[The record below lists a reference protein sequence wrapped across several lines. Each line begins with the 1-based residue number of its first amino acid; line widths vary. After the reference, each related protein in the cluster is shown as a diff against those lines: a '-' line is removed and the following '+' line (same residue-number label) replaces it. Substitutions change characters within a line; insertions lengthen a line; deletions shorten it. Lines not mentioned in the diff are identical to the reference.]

1 MATKKQND
9 DQKRKADSESGS
21 NPDETL
27 SGSVVVLP
35 AVRSIVK
42 VLVSAHR
49 LDSLTIDILIA
60 PSLLLKLVTASLNND
75 VRLSRWSTEA
85 RQQIARD
92 SSISRRIQHATFESD
107 TDGIGDSVEE
117 KPEDD

>member
-9 DQKRKADSESGS
+9 DQKRKADSESGL
-21 NPDETL
+21 NLDKAL
-27 SGSVVVLP
+27 SGLVDTFQLLTKGFCQQ
-35 AVRSIVK
+35 SIVK
-42 VLVSAHR
+42 VL
-49 LDSLTIDILIA
+49 
-60 PSLLLKLVTASLNND
+60 LVTALLNNN

-85 RQQIARD
+85 CQQIAWD

-107 TDGIGDSVEE
+107 MDGIGDSVEE

>member
-27 SGSVVVLP
+27 SGSVDTFQLLTKGFCQQ
-35 AVRSIVK
+35 SIVK
-42 VLVSAHR
+42 VL
-49 LDSLTIDILIA
+49 
-60 PSLLLKLVTASLNND
+60 LVTASLNND
-75 VRLSRWSTEA
+75 VHLSQWSTEA

>member
-1 MATKKQND
+1 MTQ
-9 DQKRKADSESGS
+9 
-21 NPDETL
+21 
-27 SGSVVVLP
+27 
-35 AVRSIVK
+35 VRSIVK